1 MTRTR
6 SQVRALY
13 CPPFFTLRASNGTVI
28 KEYNFIHRIF
38 SRKGRIGD
46 TLVGVTMD
54 YIVTILGASV
64 VAIMDGIFLG
74 GNSLILIFI
83 IILTANTLLIEQIS
97 RLKNSLQVG
106 K

>member
-1 MTRTR
+1 
-6 SQVRALY
+6 
-13 CPPFFTLRASNGTVI
+13 
-28 KEYNFIHRIF
+28 
-38 SRKGRIGD
+38 
-46 TLVGVTMD
+46 MD
-54 YIVTILGASV
+54 DIVTILGASV
-64 VAIMDGIFLG
+64 VAIMDGVFLG